1 MRSTWQRAGQGS
13 YIEFRAPGVFG
24 RGVLAVVTRLEP
36 LSYGIDGLR
45 GALIGQ
51 AHIGVFIDVSV
62 LAGVAAAFVL
72 LGAWAFS
79 RIQV

>member
-1 MRSTWQRAGQGS
+1 LRSTWQRAGQGS

-45 GALIGQ
+45 DALIVH
-51 AHIGVFIDVSV
+51 AHIGVFIDVTT
-62 LAGVAAAFVL
+62 LAGIGAVFAL